1 MPDTKASKTQSK
13 ADFVRSLPRA
23 MSAAEIVEKGNAA
36 GVKFTTHYVHK
47 VRAKS
52 IGSKA
57 KKKSSTSG
65 KSTTS
70 GTSKKTKSAAA
81 FVRGL
86 PRSTPAK
93 QVVTL
98 AKAAGIKLGIS
109 YVYNIRGA
117 TKMAA
122 KRKRAAAKSTAVTV
136 ANGGGSKVSA
146 SAEALLKALGAE
158 LGLGKAIEI
167 LSGERARVGAVIA
180 G

>member
-1 MPDTKASKTQSK
+1 LVVQF
-13 ADFVRSLPRA
+13 FVRRLPSTMPA
-23 MSAAEIVEKGNAA
+23 TEVVEKGNVA
-36 GVKFTTHYVHK
+36 GVKLTTHYVHK

-52 IGSKA
+52 GGSNA
-57 KKKSSTSG
+57 KKKLTSS
-65 KSTTS
+65 KATTS

-86 PRSTPAK
+86 RTRTPAK
-93 QVVTL
+93 RVVTL

-117 TKMAA
+117 AKLAA
-122 KRKRAAAKSTAVTV
+122 RKERAAAKSVEVTV

-146 SAEALLKALGAE
+146 STEDLLKAVGAE

-167 LSGERARVGAVIA
+167 LSGERARVRSVIA